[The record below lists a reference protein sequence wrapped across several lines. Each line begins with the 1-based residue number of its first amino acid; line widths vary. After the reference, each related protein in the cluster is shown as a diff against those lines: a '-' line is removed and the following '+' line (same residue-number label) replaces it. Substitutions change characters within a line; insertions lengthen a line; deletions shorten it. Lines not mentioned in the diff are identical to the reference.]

1 MDIETIRS
9 IAFHLRSASDFMRE
23 HAILRREGIQSDTS
37 YLLAHNNLKIAA
49 TDMGFDLVKREEPAR
64 LEAAE

>member
-1 MDIETIRS
+1 MDIEAARS

-23 HAILRREGIQSDTS
+23 YAILKREDLDAPNSL
-37 YLLAHNNLKIAA
+37 LLARINLMIAA
-49 TDMGFDLVKREEPAR
+49 KDMGFDLVPRAPR